1 VRTTSC
7 RETTLSKAACVHWT
21 LLTGSAD
28 RATGILCSNDMTA
41 IGIIRQAY
49 DRKVRIPADLSII
62 G

>member
-1 VRTTSC
+1 
-7 RETTLSKAACVHWT
+7 VHWT